1 MLATYEQPRLTPLT
15 FDRAAQGLSAGLRGD
30 NGLAP
35 SRAVL
40 ALCLAKTALE
50 TGRWQKMWNHNFGN
64 IKASERYAGRYTC
77 ITLNEV
83 IKGRVQWFAP
93 DGPVIRL
100 AGGTFTPTAAP
111 RVAVPPGHPQTRMRS
126 HANPFDG
133 GISYCDFLRDRPGMW
148 AALQIGEPIAFVRAL
163 KAGGYFTADE
173 APYARAVASL
183 HREFL
188 AKLEGKNPTETRLD
202 EPEWQGSRALAMAAL
217 ARAADVALDADRLPH
232 D

>member
-1 MLATYEQPRLTPLT
+1 MIAKYEHPRLTPLL
-15 FDRAAQGLSAGLRGD
+15 FDRAAQALSAGLRED

-50 TGRWQKMWNHNFGN
+50 TGRWQKIWNYNFGN
-64 IKASERYAGRYTC
+64 IKAGDSYVGRYTC

-83 IKGRVQWFAP
+83 IKGQVKWFAP

-100 AGGTFTPTAAP
+100 AGGTFTPTAEP

-126 HANPFDG
+126 YANPFDG
-133 GISYCDFLRDRPGMW
+133 GISYCDFLRKRPAMW
-148 AALQIGEPIAFVRAL
+148 AALLLGEPVAFVRAL
-163 KAGGYFTADE
+163 KAGRYFTADE

-188 AKLEGKNPTETRLD
+188 AKLEGKSPPETRLD
-202 EPEWQGSRALAMAAL
+202 ETEWQGSRALAMTAL
-217 ARAADVALDADRLPH
+217 ARAAEVALDADRLPR